1 MSKHTK
7 GPWKL
12 RIDRGVAGEI
22 GTILDANQEE
32 VANLH
37 GPDGTIEPDGKLMAA
52 APEMLELLIAAAH
65 WIDKAPKLANED
77 EEKRAVSLINNMWD
91 VADRARG
98 MNLE

>member
-1 MSKHTK
+1 MKHTI

-12 RIDRGVAGEI
+12 SIYKSVAGEV
-22 GTILDANQEE
+22 GTILDANGEE

-37 GPDGTIEPDGKLMAA
+37 GPDGTIEPDGKLIAA

-65 WIDKAPKLANED
+65 WIDKAPKLFNED
-77 EEKRAVSLINNMWD
+77 AEKRAVSLINNMWD